1 MRDIPT
7 EKEIT
12 RWLDEGKVIV
22 IEQKEGYAEVAINE
36 K

>member
-22 IEQKEGYAEVAINE
+22 IEQKEGYVEVVINE